1 MNEQELKIANKLDDL
16 CVGFHTV
23 KYDKTWVSVSVYSS
37 ADIQS
42 TNSYLN
48 NYLPELNMAIQYSPC
63 GTESFGL
70 IHRPNFDK
78 HWPYEI

>member
-1 MNEQELKIANKLDDL
+1 MNETELKIANKLNDL

-23 KYDKTWVSVSVYSS
+23 EYDKTWVSVYSS
-37 ADIQS
+37 ADIHP

-48 NYLPELNMAIQYSPC
+48 HYLPEINMSIQYSPC
-63 GTESFGL
+63 GAESFGL